1 LTPDSSRYWDR
12 DAWEQ
17 GIRDQS
23 FDKQII
29 RNWLLANWD
38 LKSQPPELP
47 DEIIALTAQKYEEL
61 FRRLA
66 G

>member
-1 LTPDSSRYWDR
+1 
-12 DAWEQ
+12 